1 MVRQAHRMRHSLG
14 LLLFFS
20 PIFGL
25 AQGIDLGTIN
35 YEPTFVANLSAP
47 YNESSGLVFLNDTI
61 YSINDSGN
69 TPAVH
74 ALLSSDGS
82 HVHSWT
88 VANAQNLDWEAMTQ
102 NSAHLF
108 IADVGNNMGT
118 RTALDIYVIPK
129 EELNTTNTLLSSQKQ
144 SFKLAG
150 QPTTG
155 LQMNAHNFDC
165 EALFYWQDSLH
176 LFTKNWENL
185 WTKHYVLPTSWQDTL
200 VVSAQ
205 DSFDVNGLI
214 TDAAIDSVLHQ
225 MYLLG
230 YKKEPSGLYSAFMY
244 RFASQSS
251 SFFEGDYQRIELGST
266 LTLAQTEGICV
277 SGGAQGF
284 ISGEK
289 ITSILTIAPKLH
301 QFDFSTLTSGPTLD
315 APAIYFHEH
324 ILYIPKD
331 LLKEFKLIDTSGRNV
346 IDWQLGKN
354 HQDLGHLKPGSYF
367 LIGPNYRRT
376 WVKTN

>member
-1 MVRQAHRMRHSLG
+1 
-14 LLLFFS
+14 
-20 PIFGL
+20 
-25 AQGIDLGTIN
+25 
-35 YEPTFVANLSAP
+35 
-47 YNESSGLVFLNDTI
+47 
-61 YSINDSGN
+61 
-69 TPAVH
+69 
-74 ALLSSDGS
+74 
-82 HVHSWT
+82 
-88 VANAQNLDWEAMTQ
+88 
-102 NSAHLF
+102 LF

-129 EELNTTNTLLSSQKQ
+129 EELITTNTVLSSQKQ

-185 WTKHYVLPTSWQDTL
+185 WTKHYVLPTIWQDTL

-214 TDAAIDSVLHQ
+214 TDAAIDSALHQ

-230 YKKEPSGLYSAFMY
+230 YKKEPGGLYSALMY
-244 RFASQSS
+244 RFASQST
-251 SFFEGDYQRIELGST
+251 SFFDGDYQRIELGST

-277 SGGAQGF
+277 SGAAQGF

-289 ITSILTIAPKLH
+289 IISILTIAPK
-301 QFDFSTLTSGPTLD
+301 
-315 APAIYFHEH
+315 H

-331 LLKEFKLIDTSGRNV
+331 LLKDFELIDTSGRNV

-376 WVKTN
+376 WVKTS